1 MELNITK
8 LEARPKTFTVDARE
22 GMAVAATW
30 MPSRTEFGH
39 GGHWVVEIRHHTNT
53 GGCVSTIH
61 RSFALTGIPDADLPE
76 VLQALMYGY
85 EELYRRSKP
94 KRSTKKRG
102 S

>member
-8 LEARPKTFTVDARE
+8 LEARP
-22 GMAVAATW
+22 
-30 MPSRTEFGH
+30 
-39 GGHWVVEIRHHTNT
+39 
-53 GGCVSTIH
+53 
-61 RSFALTGIPDADLPE
+61 GIPDADLPE